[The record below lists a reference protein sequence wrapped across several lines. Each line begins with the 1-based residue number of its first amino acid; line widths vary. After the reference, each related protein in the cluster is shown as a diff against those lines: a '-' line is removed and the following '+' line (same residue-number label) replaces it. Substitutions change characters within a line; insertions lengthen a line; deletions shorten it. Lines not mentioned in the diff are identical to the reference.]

1 MASKY
6 FKPRNKNGT
15 TILPGNNASIF
26 NDPNIDNKYKELA
39 TKLTLSLIK
48 SGENLLNSF
57 NATTVT
63 SIPESIIPAND
74 SLTRL
79 NDRSIPQSFK
89 TQSPQVSRTRNKYLE
104 KINLIVTSIEKK
116 VKFSKKNNSS
126 LISYFGK
133 IDPGSGTFYPRIIK
147 YDANNNPFYDMRVS
161 INNINIVVEA
171 EIEIRASHVP
181 E

>member
-6 FKPRNKNGT
+6 FKPRNKNGK

-89 TQSPQVSRTRNKYLE
+89 TQSSQVSRTKNKYLE
-104 KINLIVTSIEKK
+104 KINLIVTSIENK
-116 VKFSKKNNSS
+116 VKFGKANKAA

-161 INNINIVVEA
+161 IDNVLA
-171 EIEIRASHVP
+171 QTEIEIRVSHVP
-181 E
+181 K

>member
-15 TILPGNNASIF
+15 TIVPAGASDIF
-26 NDPNIDNKYKELA
+26 NDPNIDTKYKEIA
-39 TKLTLSLIK
+39 EKFQLSLIK
-48 SGENLLNSF
+48 SGEGLLNSF
-57 NATTVT
+57 NSTTVN

-89 TQSPQVSRTRNKYLE
+89 TATAQVSRTKNRYLE

-116 VKFSKKNNSS
+116 VKFGKKNKAA

-133 IDPGSGTFYPRIIK
+133 IETGSGTFYPRIIK

-161 INNINIVVEA
+161 IPDSLGETEV
-171 EIEIRASHVP
+171 EIRVKHLP
-181 E
+181 K